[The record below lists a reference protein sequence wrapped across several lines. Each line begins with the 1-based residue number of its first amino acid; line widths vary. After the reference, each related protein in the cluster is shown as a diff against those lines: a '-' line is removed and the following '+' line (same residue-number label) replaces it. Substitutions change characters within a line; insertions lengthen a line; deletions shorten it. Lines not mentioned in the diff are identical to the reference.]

1 MIRVAISGCG
11 SITKFRHA
19 PEYNENPNVEIAGFY
34 DYVAERAELFASIYG
49 GKAYKTYEE
58 LVNDCDV
65 DAVSICTANRFHTEQ
80 SVIALNKN
88 KHVLCEKPMSQSVE
102 EAREIVAAVKT
113 SGKLFMVGHNQ
124 RLAPAHIKAKEI
136 IKSGALGK
144 ILTFKTC
151 FGHAGPESWGVV
163 KDASTWF
170 FNPSLTSMGSLGDL
184 GVHKIDLMRW
194 LLNDEF
200 SEVYAQAVTLDK
212 KGPDG
217 NLINIDDNVICTLKT
232 MNGAIGTLTT
242 SWTYYGDE
250 DNSTQ
255 LYGTKGILKIY
266 SNPDFPL
273 ELTTADGSKVF
284 YKVGKIATNDDQVK
298 SGIIDLFVDCLL
310 QERKPPINE
319 IDGLRSIEIVDA
331 IQKSA
336 REGQTIKIPFAL

>member
-19 PEYNENPNVEIAGFY
+19 PEYNENPNVEIVGFY
-34 DYVAERAELFASIYG
+34 DYVIERAEEFASTYG
-49 GKAYKTYEE
+49 GKVYHSFEE
-58 LVNDCDV
+58 LVEDQDV

-80 SVIALNKN
+80 SVQALKNN
-88 KHVLCEKPMSQSVE
+88 KHVLCEKPMSQTVE
-102 EAREIVAAVKT
+102 EAQEIVEAVKS

-124 RLAPAHIKAKEI
+124 RLAPAHQKAKEI
-136 IKSGALGK
+136 IESGAIGK

-170 FNPSLTSMGSLGDL
+170 FNPSMTSMGSLGDL

-200 SEVYAQAVTLDK
+200 SEVYAQSVTLDK
-212 KGPDG
+212 KNPEG
-217 NLINIDDNVICTLKT
+217 NYIDIDDNVIATLKT
-232 MNGAIGTLTT
+232 NSGAIGTLTT
-242 SWTYYGDE
+242 SWTYYGEE

-255 LYGTKGILKIY
+255 FYGTKGILKIY
-266 SNPDFPL
+266 TNPDFPL
-273 ELTTADGSKVF
+273 ELTTADGSKVY

-310 QERKPPINE
+310 SNKKPPINE

-331 IQKSA
+331 IQMSA
-336 REGQTIKIPFAL
+336 SKRHTIEI